1 MTRRPRRLHAGML
14 AVAGLVVCIPPEVPL
29 AKSRSATSALVTSA
43 LDLKSL
49 ATENGRS
56 ALVSATAEY
65 CRDLDNAFPR
75 NSPRSEE
82 HTSELQS
89 LMRISYAVSCLKKK
103 KQKLNITHNHI
114 PSKYQILLKANLQ

>member
-1 MTRRPRRLHAGML
+1 MTRMPMRLHAGML
-14 AVAGLVVCIPPEVPL
+14 AVAGLVVCIQPEVAL

-75 NSPRSEE
+75 NSPSEDVWLDRE
-82 HTSELQS
+82 FSAGDRKSTRLNSSH
-89 LMRISYAVSCLKKK
+89 SCASRM
-103 KQKLNITHNHI
+103 
-114 PSKYQILLKANLQ
+114 PSSA

>member
-1 MTRRPRRLHAGML
+1 MTRMPMRLHAGML
-14 AVAGLVVCIPPEVPL
+14 AVAGLVVCIQPEVAL

-65 CRDLDNAFPR
+65 CRDLDNVFPR
-75 NSPRSEE
+75 NSPSEDVRSEE

-89 LMRISYAVSCLKKK
+89 LMRISYAVFCLKKTK
-103 KQKLNITHNHI
+103 ILTPHPLPHPPP
-114 PSKYQILLKANLQ
+114 PSY